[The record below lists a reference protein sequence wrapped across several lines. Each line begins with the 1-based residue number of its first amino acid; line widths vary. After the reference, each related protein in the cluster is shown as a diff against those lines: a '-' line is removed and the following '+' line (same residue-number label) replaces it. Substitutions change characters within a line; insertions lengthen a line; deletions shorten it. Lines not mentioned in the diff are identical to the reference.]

1 MARGRKKK
9 DETAPVAAVEVE
21 KPDFERAI
29 AVLAK
34 DITPSEEEGASIRGD
49 LSAAWKVI
57 EKDCHVNKAAAKQYH
72 SLARMSP
79 EKRDDY
85 LRSLYGLMQ
94 AGGIGIS
101 QDLVDQMGGE
111 GSPTMPIAERQAP
124 ELATLQ

>member
-9 DETAPVAAVEVE
+9 DEAAPVASIEVE
-21 KPDFERAI
+21 TPDFQRAI
-29 AVLAK
+29 SVLASS
-34 DITPSEEEGASIRGD
+34 ITPSEEEGASIRGD

-57 EKDCHVNKAAAKQYH
+57 EKDCHVNKAAAKHYH

-111 GSPTMPIAERQAP
+111 AAPEMPVADSKVP

>member
-9 DETAPVAAVEVE
+9 DEAAPVASIEVE

-29 AVLAK
+29 SVLASS
-34 DITPSEEEGASIRGD
+34 ITPSEEEGASIRGD

-111 GSPTMPIAERQAP
+111 AAPEMPVAASKAP